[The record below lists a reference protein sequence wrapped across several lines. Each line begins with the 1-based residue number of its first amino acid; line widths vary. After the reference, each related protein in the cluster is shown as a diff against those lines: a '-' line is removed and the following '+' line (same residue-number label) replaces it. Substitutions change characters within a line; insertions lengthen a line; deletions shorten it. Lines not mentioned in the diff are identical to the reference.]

1 MLKRAYLAQD
11 EFSAI
16 TIAEMLKGHGIETLV
31 RRFETTWLDGLP
43 KLMEGGWG
51 EVLVEEDNFDRA
63 QDYIQEFLSHPAAD
77 LDID

>member
-1 MLKRAYLAQD
+1 MLKRVFLAQD

-16 TIAEMLKGHGIETLV
+16 TIKEMLAGHNINALV

-51 EVLVEEDNFDRA
+51 EVLVDEKNLELAKEYVR
-63 QDYIQEFLSHPAAD
+63 EFLENPAS
-77 LDID
+77 DIDNA

>member
-1 MLKRAYLAQD
+1 MLKRVFLAQD

-16 TIAEMLKGHGIETLV
+16 TIKEMLAGHNINALV

-51 EVLVEEDNFDRA
+51 EVLVEEKNLELAKEYVR
-63 QDYIQEFLSHPAAD
+63 EFLENPAS
-77 LDID
+77 DIDNV